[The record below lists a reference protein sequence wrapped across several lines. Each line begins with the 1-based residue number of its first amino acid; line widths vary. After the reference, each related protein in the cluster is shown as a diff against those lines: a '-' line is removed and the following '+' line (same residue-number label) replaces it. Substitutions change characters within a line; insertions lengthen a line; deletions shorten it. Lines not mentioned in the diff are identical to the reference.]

1 MKRQLTVLVLAALLG
16 GLSTQV
22 KAQGSP
28 DYGSGLKVNINPE
41 GTKYVRFIIWNQ
53 IWARS
58 IQNNP
63 GTAVAGTPSTNTFD
77 IGARR
82 LRVLAYAQITP
93 RYLVLTHV
101 GINNQTF
108 LNGGAAGTSGTGG
121 YGAGKKPGMFF
132 HDVWNEYAVVPA
144 VDPATK
150 KANKSTLSIGAGL
163 HYWWGISRMTSASTL
178 NFLAI
183 DAPIF
188 NWPLIENS
196 DQFARLFGLYA
207 KGKLGKLDYR
217 VNLNKPFAT
226 NINVGTGTTI
236 PDNIAVDNNG
246 QSKVSTGGY
255 FMYQFLDQE
264 SNLLPFTVGTYVG
277 TKRVFN
283 IGAGFYNQ
291 PEGTQSHVGS
301 SVRKHSISLFAVDA
315 FADLPFGDK
324 KKNAALTAYSV
335 FYRYNFGPNY
345 MRYVGIMNLGT
356 NDPAFTGQR
365 AFTNAAWG
373 NAAGDA
379 RPMIGTGNIW
389 YTQAGVLLPKSSD
402 KPKMRVQPFAAYT
415 LKSFEALG
423 KAGNYWDVGTNL
435 FIDGH
440 HAKVTLQYSTRPIY
454 TAKDVINGNK
464 GEFLVQFQTYL

>member
-1 MKRQLTVLVLAALLG
+1 MKKVLFLTACIGLLCG
-16 GLSTQV
+16 QSPVQ
-22 KAQGSP
+22 AQGSP
-28 DYGSGLKVNINPE
+28 DYGTGMKINVNPE
-41 GTKYVRFIIWNQ
+41 GSKYVRLILWNQ

-63 GTAVAGTPSTNTFD
+63 GTSVAGTPADKTFD

-82 LRVLAYAQITP
+82 LRMLAYAQISP
-93 RYLVLTHV
+93 RYMVLAHV

-108 LNGGAAGTSGTGG
+108 LNGGGSGTSGVGG
-121 YGAGKKPGMFF
+121 YGAGKKPQIFF

-144 VDPATK
+144 IDPATK
-150 KANKSTLSIGAGL
+150 TANKRSLYIGAGL

-178 NFLAI
+178 NFLTI

-196 DQFARLFGLYA
+196 DQFARLFGIYA

-217 VNLNKPFAT
+217 INVNKPFLT
-226 NINVGTGTTI
+226 NTNVGAGSTI

-246 QSKVSTGGY
+246 QSKLSTGGY
-255 FMYQFLDQE
+255 FMYQFFDQE

-283 IGAGFYNQ
+283 IGAGFYRQ
-291 PEGTQSHVGS
+291 AEGTRSRVGS
-301 SVRKHSISLFAVDA
+301 TINKHNISLASVDM
-315 FADLPFGDK
+315 FMDMPVGDK
-324 KKNAALTAYSV
+324 KKNMAITAYSA
-335 FYRYNFGPNY
+335 FYKYNFGPNY
-345 MRYVGIMNLGT
+345 MRYIGIMNLGT
-356 NDPAFTGQR
+356 NDPEFKGER

-373 NAAGDA
+373 NSAGDA

-389 YTQAGVLLPKSSD
+389 YTQAGILLPKTTE
-402 KPKMRVQPFAAYT
+402 KPKVRVQPFGAYT
-415 LKSFEALG
+415 LKKMEALG
-423 KAGNYWDVGTNL
+423 KAGSYWDLGANFFL
-435 FIDGH
+435 DGH
-440 HAKVTLQYSTRPIY
+440 HSKVTFQYSTRPVY
-454 TAKDVINGNK
+454 TAKDKISGNK